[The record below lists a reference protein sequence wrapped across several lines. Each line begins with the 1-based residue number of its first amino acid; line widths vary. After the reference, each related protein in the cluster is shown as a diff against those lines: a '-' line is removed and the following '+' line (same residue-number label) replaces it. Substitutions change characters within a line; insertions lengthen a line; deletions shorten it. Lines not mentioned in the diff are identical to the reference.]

1 MLDGKNVVL
10 KVLLLPPQALP
21 SFRWTQQ
28 PHNAGG
34 MPSLQASLLA
44 AAVPAA
50 S

>member
-1 MLDGKNVVL
+1 MCHE
-10 KVLLLPPQALP
+10 QALL

-28 PHNAGG
+28 PRNAGNL
-34 MPSLQASLLA
+34 PTLQASLLA